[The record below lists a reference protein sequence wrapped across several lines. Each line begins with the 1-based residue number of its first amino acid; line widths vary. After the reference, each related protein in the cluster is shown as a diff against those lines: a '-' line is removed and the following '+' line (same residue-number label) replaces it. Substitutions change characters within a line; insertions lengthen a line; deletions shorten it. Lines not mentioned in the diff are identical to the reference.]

1 MHNSCISSLFPF
13 IYLTFVFHRTS
24 VAVLDQTSSLA
35 NPKPVPDASG
45 EGAENLKWAII
56 PDMVVLSEDAQT
68 VYRNGVLVALKPM

>member
-1 MHNSCISSLFPF
+1 MHDNCIFNLLPF
-13 IYLTFVFHRTS
+13 IYLAFICHCRS

-35 NPKPVPDASG
+35 KPVPDVSG

-68 VYRNGVLVALKPM
+68 IYRNGVLVALKPM